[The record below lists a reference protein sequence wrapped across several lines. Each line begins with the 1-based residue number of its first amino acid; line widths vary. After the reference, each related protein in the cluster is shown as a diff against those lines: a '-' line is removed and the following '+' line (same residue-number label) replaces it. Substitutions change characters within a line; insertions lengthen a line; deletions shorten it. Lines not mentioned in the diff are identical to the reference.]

1 MENEEA
7 YEKRKMKLFEKEVAR
22 AVRKK
27 LEDEKKKKK
36 EEDQTL
42 LMKRYYIKVLFKL
55 AFSIIPQMRIHAMY
69 FG

>member
-1 MENEEA
+1 
-7 YEKRKMKLFEKEVAR
+7 MKLFEKEVAR

-42 LMKRYYIKVLFKL
+42 LMKRYHIKVLFKL
-55 AFSIIPQMRIHAMY
+55 AFSNITNANTRNVLWLKVSSLN
-69 FG
+69 G